1 MGALLMAQIK
11 LMKIYSALSI
21 LAFATLFIT
30 SCKKDDV
37 PTTPKR
43 TIKFILYTEED
54 FSTDNHNITF
64 SLFIRTHSKTLFDS
78 SLSTIKVK
86 DIPNFANRLIFEK
99 TVPNDDGSDLAAGF
113 NYAIENV
120 GLSWYLDTCKAG
132 QTFKEVSYS
141 FK

>member
-1 MGALLMAQIK
+1 
-11 LMKIYSALSI
+11 MKIYSVLSI

-30 SCKKDDV
+30 SCTKDDA
-37 PTTPKR
+37 PTIPKR

-78 SLSTIKVK
+78 SLSTIKIK
-86 DIPNFANRLIFEK
+86 DIPNFANRLILEK
-99 TVPNDDGSDLAAGF
+99 TVPNDDGSELAAGF
-113 NYAIENV
+113 NYTIENV

-132 QTFKEVSYS
+132 QTFKEVNYS

>member
-1 MGALLMAQIK
+1 MAQIE
-11 LMKIYSALSI
+11 LMKVYPALLI

-30 SCKKDDV
+30 SCTKGDT
-37 PTTPKR
+37 PTIPER

-99 TVPNDDGSDLAAGF
+99 TVPDDDGSELAVGVD
-113 NYAIENV
+113 YTIENV
-120 GLSWYLDTCKAG
+120 GSSWYLDTCKAG
-132 QTFKEVSYS
+132 QTFKEVNYS